1 MAAGDVLVQIDDRD
15 YRTSLAQSE
24 ARLSEAVASVSNA
37 EAQIAAQQAQVI
49 AAEQQQTEAEAALQF
64 ARQEFERAEK
74 LVRTAAG
81 TVQRSQQAQSQLLQA
96 QATASRAKATVEAAK
111 KQIGSLQAQKKSA
124 IAGVEGAKADRALAQ
139 LNPSYTTIVAAQA
152 GTVVKLNA
160 AKGQY
165 AQAGQN
171 LMIFV
176 PTHIWVLRI
185 SRKRRSDMRP
195 GQPASI
201 EVDAYPD
208 REIKGHVDSIQS
220 GSGTAFSLLPA
231 ENATGNFVK
240 VVQRVPVKIEFDDP
254 PTDITLRPGVSVVP
268 EVKVR

>member
-37 EAQIAAQQAQVI
+37 EAQIAAQQAQVM

-111 KQIGSLQAQKKSA
+111 KQIESLQAQKKSA

-139 LNPSYTTIVAAQA
+139 LNLSYTTIVAAQA
-152 GTVVKLNA
+152 GTVVKLSA
-160 AKGQY
+160 AKGEY

-171 LMIFV
+171 LMMFV
-176 PTHIWVLRI
+176 PTHIWV
-185 SRKRRSDMRP
+185 
-195 GQPASI
+195 
-201 EVDAYPD
+201 
-208 REIKGHVDSIQS
+208 
-220 GSGTAFSLLPA
+220 TANFK
-231 ENATGNFVK
+231 ENADHGHASPVSRLQSRLMRIRIVRSRVTSTASSLAREPHSVCCRPKTRRATSSRLSNACLSK
-240 VVQRVPVKIEFDDP
+240 SNSTIRLPTSRSVQECRSFRK
-254 PTDITLRPGVSVVP
+254 
-268 EVKVR
+268 